1 MDICIGDIVKNNEGD
16 LGIVKLID
24 GIAVWV
30 SWLGS
35 GEIDFSSGF
44 KLRVISSASQ

>member
-16 LGIVKLID
+16 LGVVKLID

-30 SWLGS
+30 NWLES
-35 GEIDFSSGF
+35 GKIDFSSGF
-44 KLRVISSASQ
+44 KLRVVSSTS

>member
-16 LGIVKLID
+16 LGVVKLID

-30 SWLGS
+30 NWFES
-35 GEIDFSSGF
+35 GKIDFLSGF
-44 KLRVISSASQ
+44 RLRVVSSTP